1 MEDIITKYLLQ
12 FGGFGILTLYLFLEN
27 KRKDAKI
34 TKLEELLEKKENAY
48 NTRIDAYIEKS
59 LEVFEAFNFRKEAQS
74 HENP

>member
-12 FGGFGILTLYLFLEN
+12 FGGFGILALYLYLEN

-34 TKLEELLEKKENAY
+34 TKLEELLEKKENAH

-59 LEVFEAFNFRKEAQS
+59 LEVFEALQRRREAQS